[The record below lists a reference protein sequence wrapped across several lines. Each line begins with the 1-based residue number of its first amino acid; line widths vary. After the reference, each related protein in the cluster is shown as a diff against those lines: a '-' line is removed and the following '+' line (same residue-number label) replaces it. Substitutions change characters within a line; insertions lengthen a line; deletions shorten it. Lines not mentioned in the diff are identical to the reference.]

1 MSKKAHPI
9 AGIVGLAIILANWL
23 STVASELSGSPGA
36 VAAVKETIPWGFI
49 VLVPALAITGA
60 SGFRLAGS
68 STDPRVASKKRR
80 MPFLAG
86 NGLLILIPAAFYLA
100 SLASRG
106 DFGTN
111 FYIVQA
117 IELIAGAVNITL
129 MMLNVRDGFR
139 LTGRFQTRA
148 PSVRTTT
155 LKAKK

>member
-1 MSKKAHPI
+1 MLRRAHPI
-9 AGIVGLAIILANWL
+9 AGVVGLVVILANWL
-23 STVASELSGSPGA
+23 STVASELSGSASA
-36 VAAVKETIPWGFI
+36 VTAVKEAIPWGFI
-49 VLVPALAITGA
+49 VLVPALAVTGA
-60 SGFRLAGS
+60 TGFRLAGS
-68 STDPRVASKKRR
+68 STNPRVVGKKRR

-117 IELIAGAVNITL
+117 IELVAGAVNVTL

-139 LTGRFQTRA
+139 LTGRFQR
-148 PSVRTTT
+148 RTSSPRID
-155 LKAKK
+155 